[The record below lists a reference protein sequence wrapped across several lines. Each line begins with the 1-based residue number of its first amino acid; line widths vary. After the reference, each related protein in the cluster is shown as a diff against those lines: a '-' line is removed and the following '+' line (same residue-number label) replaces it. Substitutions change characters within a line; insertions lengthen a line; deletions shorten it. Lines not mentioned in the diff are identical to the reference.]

1 MNSLELFNDK
11 YMLGTLTFE
20 DMKWFINYLHEK
32 YDPSRLLHLGYSYK
46 DEISI
51 ILYFFDQQ
59 GEETEQMSCEIETM
73 EKVIRFKFDRY
84 NYIDD
89 EKPRNHEDF
98 NPIRIRKHSKGYK
111 SFMKWWKT
119 FVDQNGMGY

>member
-1 MNSLELFNDK
+1 MVWYLDYIND
-11 YMLGTLTFE
+11 
-20 DMKWFINYLHEK
+20 K
-32 YDPSRLLHLGYSYK
+32 YDPSRFLHLGYSYK

-51 ILYFFDQQ
+51 ILYFFDQK

-84 NYIDD
+84 NYIDG

-111 SFMKWWKT
+111 NFMKWWET
-119 FVDQNGMGY
+119 FVEQQGMGY